1 MATSTKSKLTPKQE
15 KFCLNYLKM
24 GNATQAAI
32 AAGYS
37 KRTAN
42 RIASQNL
49 SKLDIVTRLKEL
61 NAKVASSSIMDVQER
76 KERLTEIARARLT
89 DFMELGADGSWVN
102 IGPETKGSAAI
113 QEIHSRTEYDKDG
126 NAPTIYTSVKLLDPM
141 KAIDLLNKIDRIYTD
156 GLQVNV
162 DNRSVT
168 IQVVSDKARELTER
182 IISGE
187 AGAVENNVNL

>member
-61 NAKVASSSIMDVQER
+61 NGKLELNTIMDIQER

-141 KAIDLLNKIDRIYTD
+141 KAIEILNKMEKLYSD
-156 GLQVNV
+156 GLQVNI
-162 DNRSVT
+162 DNRK
-168 IQVVSDKARELTER
+168 IVVVYDDIPEYHSQIAPPASNPAE
-182 IISGE
+182 
-187 AGAVENNVNL
+187 VH